1 MPASL
6 GSFGV
11 HTIIE
16 ISRRGQYLHT
26 LTIKLQSV
34 SSDDQ
39 EKTSGNLQKQLNRH
53 EMTYLMM
60 FLKRKGK
67 EEEKKRKE
75 YLYLFLMH
83 YLT

>member
-11 HTIIE
+11 HIIIE

-26 LTIKLQSV
+26 LKIKLQSV
-34 SSDDQ
+34 STDDQ

-53 EMTYLMM
+53 KMI
-60 FLKRKGK
+60 KRKGK

-75 YLYLFLMH
+75 YLFVFLVH